1 MKKFFIYFSLAIFT
15 TMGIYVMK
23 VAASLPRTYDG
34 KNTNVYELQQNYEK
48 YDISEADGIAN
59 VIIKENLEKTRAL
72 NTVASVTFDFR
83 GYDTLGESFILL
95 TAISGSVVILRNSKR
110 GRENSDEEKYKG

>member
-15 TMGIYVMK
+15 TMGIYVM
-23 VAASLPRTYDG
+23 VIAASMPRTYDG
-34 KNTNVYELQQNYEK
+34 RNTNVYELQQDYVK
-48 YDISEADGIAN
+48 YDTSEADGITN
-59 VIIKENLEKTRAL
+59 VIVKENLDKTRAL

-95 TAISGSVVILRNSKR
+95 TAISGSVVILRNGKR
-110 GRENSDEEKYKG
+110 RRENSDEEKHQG